1 MAKFAKYSTRI
12 SKSQQDLEKEAKAYQ
27 VEDAQDQLQADLK
40 ATKRELSK
48 ANRALNDLYGAFPLN
63 SGAIFNAEDEVTSLE
78 KGVERLTDLE
88 TRLF

>member
-1 MAKFAKYSTRI
+1 
-12 SKSQQDLEKEAKAYQ
+12 
-27 VEDAQDQLQADLK
+27 
-40 ATKRELSK
+40 LSK